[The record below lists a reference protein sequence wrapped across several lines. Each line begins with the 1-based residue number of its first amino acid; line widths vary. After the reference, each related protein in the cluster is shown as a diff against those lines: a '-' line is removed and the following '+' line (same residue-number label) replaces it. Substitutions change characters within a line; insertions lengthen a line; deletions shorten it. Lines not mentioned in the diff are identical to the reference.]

1 MSTYAFCTN
10 CGKEAAPGSL
20 FCAGC
25 GWTLTKPG
33 QAVPPVVAAPAVV
46 AVMTPPPSPPVAP
59 PSPPAVPPVPPSLP
73 PQTAPTPPVGPPSS
87 DLGFTSNPS
96 KSTKAPWIVTGL
108 VGVILIAA
116 LVGLVA
122 SGSHPSSNAANT
134 TAPTTVTPATKS
146 PATIKNL
153 ANSPAGKAC
162 SSLATDMQQS
172 ASERVGLETATTFA
186 NAANAASNSDPTTA
200 GQLSHDA
207 GAFLLMFTNNPA
219 GAANVNLYPTA
230 EVVADCAVFGVTV
243 PLISND
249 TAPSAAPTTAVPPTS
264 SSSPVKA
271 TSPSV
276 PSAPTP
282 TAVTNTYQP
291 TGSGYSPPAFVTP
304 TTTQSSLQQVIAA
317 AEQAFV
323 SDVMTAIPTSA
334 GRIDGQFGKNLGEIG
349 LSAVNNNFTY
359 SEQVTNLINAYG
371 FTQAVP
377 PSFTGTYWL
386 SNADAQTFITLAIK
400 DIRSVIPGY

>member
-10 CGKEAAPGSL
+10 CGKEATPGSF

-25 GWTLTKPG
+25 GWTLTKTG
-33 QAVPPVVAAPAVV
+33 QAVPPVVVAPAV
-46 AVMTPPPSPPVAP
+46 AAAMTPPPPPPVA
-59 PSPPAVPPVPPSLP
+59 PPVPPSLP

-146 PATIKNL
+146 PATITNL

-207 GAFLLMFTNNPA
+207 GAFLQMFTNNPA

-230 EVVADCAVFGVTV
+230 EVVADCTVFGVTV

-249 TAPSAAPTTAVPPTS
+249 VAPSAPPTTAVPQTS
-264 SSSPVKA
+264 SSSPVRA
-271 TSPSV
+271 TSPSA

-291 TGSGYSPPAFVTP
+291 TGRDYTPPAAVA
-304 TTTQSSLQQVIAA
+304 TTTLPSPQQVLVG
-317 AEQAFV
+317 AEQVFV
-323 SDVMTAIPTSA
+323 NDATTALPVVA
-334 GRIDGQFGKNLGEIG
+334 GRLSGMHGLTLGEIG
-349 LSAVNNNFTY
+349 NSICPGNGFNPSPFATVVNDLILTFGYAVD
-359 SEQVTNLINAYG
+359 S
-371 FTQAVP
+371 
-377 PSFTGTYWL
+377 TGTTTQWL
-386 SNADAQTFITLAIK
+386 SQADAQAFVNLANK
-400 DIRSVIPGY
+400 DICSVISNS